1 MQGNSWQWKTV
12 VSHTWIK
19 TFVLPYDDDVT
30 YVVDNNLVDMME
42 MGMMNIQTGLPK
54 SLQGAA
60 KHCSSVNPFFACWQN
75 WDY

>member
-19 TFVLPYDDDVT
+19 MILMTFVSPHDDVA
-30 YVVDNNLVDMME
+30 YLVDMVE
-42 MGMMNIQTGLPK
+42 MGMMSNQTGLAK

-75 WDY
+75 WGC